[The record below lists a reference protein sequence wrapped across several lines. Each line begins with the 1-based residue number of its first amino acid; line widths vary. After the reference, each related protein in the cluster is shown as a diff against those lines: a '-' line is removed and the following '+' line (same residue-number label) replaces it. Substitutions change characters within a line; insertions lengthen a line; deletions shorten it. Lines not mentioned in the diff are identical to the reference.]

1 MEDCEQLLIRFN
13 RLVRELEQGAVTR
26 NCFKPWEI
34 ELLLDMDACDLG
46 SRRKWQILRQ
56 YQKAVRRHLENGGP
70 RPLKL
75 SEYLRRKVAR
85 RSQAAALRSGRA
97 RAAS

>member
-1 MEDCEQLLIRFN
+1 VEDGEQLLVRFN
-13 RLVRELEQGAVTR
+13 RLVRELEQGAMTR

-34 ELLLDMDACDLG
+34 ELLLDMDACDLR
-46 SRRKWQILRQ
+46 SLRKWQVLRQ
-56 YQKAVRRHLENGGP
+56 YQKAVRRHLENGAS

-75 SEYLRRKVAR
+75 SEYLGRKLAR
-85 RSQAAALRSGRA
+85 RSQASAAPSSGA

>member
-1 MEDCEQLLIRFN
+1 MEDGEQFLVRFN
-13 RLVRELEQGAVTR
+13 RLVRELEQGAITR

-34 ELLLDMDACDLG
+34 ELLLDMDACDLR
-46 SRRKWQILRQ
+46 SQRKWQLLRQ
-56 YQKAVRRHLENGGP
+56 YQKAFRRHVENGAS

-75 SEYLRRKVAR
+75 SEYLRRKVTR
-85 RSQAAALRSGRA
+85 RAQAAARAGSA

>member
-1 MEDCEQLLIRFN
+1 MEDGEHLLTRFN
-13 RLVRELEQGAVTR
+13 RLVRELEQGAMTR

-46 SRRKWQILRQ
+46 SCRKWQILRQ
-56 YQKAVRRHLENGGP
+56 YQKAVRRHLENGAP

-75 SEYLRRKVAR
+75 SEYLRRKVVR
-85 RSQAAALRSGRA
+85 RSQAVALRSGRA

>member
-1 MEDCEQLLIRFN
+1 VEDSDQLLIRFN
-13 RLVRELEQGAVTR
+13 RLVRELEQGAMTR

-34 ELLLDMDACDLG
+34 ELLLDIDACDLR

-56 YQKAVRRHLENGGP
+56 YQKAVRRHLENGAP

-75 SEYLRRKVAR
+75 SEYLRRTAAR
-85 RSQAAALRSGRA
+85 RSQAAAVRSGRA